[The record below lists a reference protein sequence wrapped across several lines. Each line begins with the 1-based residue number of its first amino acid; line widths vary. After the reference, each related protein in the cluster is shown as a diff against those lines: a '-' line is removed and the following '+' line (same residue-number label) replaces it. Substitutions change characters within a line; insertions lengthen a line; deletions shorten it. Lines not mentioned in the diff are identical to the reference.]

1 MTHLCIIY
9 LNARD
14 TTLQLAKCGMGRMPE
29 LDTVRQPLII
39 CLNLS
44 LHHLV
49 EFRIL
54 NGLTS

>member
-1 MTHLCIIY
+1 MLGIPPCNW
-9 LNARD
+9 LNVVWVEC
-14 TTLQLAKCGMGRMPE
+14 LA
-29 LDTVRQPLII
+29 LDTVRQPFII
-39 CLNLS
+39 FYKLS